1 MRFALRQG
9 GTIRGLAR
17 EALKYGWMT
26 NVPAEP
32 DSDSLLEDR
41 LRALPADETFQVGC
55 PEGDE
60 FGAKFRTGPEHEKRD
75 RFGKMFFWG

>member
-1 MRFALRQG
+1 MIRF
-9 GTIRGLAR
+9 LAG

-26 NVPAEP
+26 NTES
-32 DSDSLLEDR
+32 DSDTSFEDS